1 MQSIESGAHAIA
13 NQKAKTPGKI
23 YLVTLH
29 LTCPVCLEE
38 WKFQYFEISE
48 SISKLSGFREEEV
61 QGAKYWRVS
70 TERFGVHCLCGKCR
84 ANNIAMH
91 VVHKPGQNAEVKP
104 GWTQQEEA
112 KLRGN
117 LKYQQIRFAAWATA
131 KQMESEEA
139 AKAIALIDQQCEVMR
154 KALPEGKIAI
164 HIDWR
169 E

>member
-1 MQSIESGAHAIA
+1 MRSIESGAHAIA
-13 NQKAKTPGKI
+13 NQKAKAPDKI

-38 WKFQYFEISE
+38 WKFQYFEMSE
-48 SISKLSGFREEEV
+48 SVSKLSGFREEEV

-70 TERFGVHCLCGKCR
+70 TEHFGVHSLCGKCR

-104 GWTQQEEA
+104 AWTQQDEA

-131 KQMESEEA
+131 KLIDNEEA
-139 AKAIALIDQQCEVMR
+139 AKAIALLDQQCEAMR
-154 KALPEGKIAI
+154 KVLPEGKIAI

-169 E
+169 G